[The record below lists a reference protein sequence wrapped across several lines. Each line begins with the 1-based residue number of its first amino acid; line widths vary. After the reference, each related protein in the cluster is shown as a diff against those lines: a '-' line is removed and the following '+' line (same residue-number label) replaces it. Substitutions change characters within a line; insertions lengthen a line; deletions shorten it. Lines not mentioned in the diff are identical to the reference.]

1 MRSRIS
7 MWSFNWFDIVLLLL
21 IVVSAIAGLRTGFA
35 RVIIGLVATVAGII
49 AGFWCYRLVAG
60 QLLTWTRLDERWA
73 NIFGFLIVFVGVL
86 IVGALLATLLAKL
99 FRWMGL
105 SWFDHLLGGVA
116 GFVRGVLI
124 IAVLADIVVA
134 FAPSPIPGFLQSS
147 RVLPYASELGI
158 ALAQLAPRE
167 LKDSFN
173 QQLDNLKQL
182 WAVPSTRHVRDV

>member
-1 MRSRIS
+1 
-7 MWSFNWFDIVLLLL
+7 MWSFNWFDIVLVLL
-21 IVVSAIAGLRTGFA
+21 IVASAVAGLRTGFA
-35 RVIIGLVATVAGII
+35 RVIIGLVATVAGFI

-60 QLLTWTRLDERWA
+60 QLMDWTRIDERWA
-73 NIFGFLIVFVGVL
+73 NILGFLIVFVGVL
-86 IVGALLATLLAKL
+86 ILGALVAALLAKL

-116 GFVRGVLI
+116 GFVRGVLV

-134 FAPSPIPGFLQSS
+134 FAPSPIPAFIQSS

-158 ALAQLAPRE
+158 AIAQLAPRE

-173 QQLDNLKQL
+173 QQMDNLKQL
-182 WAVPSTRHVRDV
+182 WAVPSTRHTRDV

>member
-1 MRSRIS
+1 MG
-7 MWSFNWFDIVLLLL
+7 SFNWLDIALIIL
-21 IVVSAIAGLRTGFA
+21 IVASVIAGLRTGFA

-49 AGFWCYRLVAG
+49 AGFWCYRIVAG
-60 QLLTWTRLDERWA
+60 QLLAWTRLDERMA

-86 IVGALLATLLAKL
+86 IIGALLATLLARL

-116 GFVRGVLI
+116 GFVRGVLV
-124 IAVLADIVVA
+124 IAVLADVFVA
-134 FAPSPIPGFLQSS
+134 FAPSPAPAFLQSS
-147 RVLPYASELGI
+147 RLLPYASELGI

-173 QQLDNLKQL
+173 HQLDNLKQL
-182 WAVPSTRHVRDV
+182 WAVPAARHVRDV

>member
-1 MRSRIS
+1 
-7 MWSFNWFDIVLLLL
+7 MWSFNWLDVVLLLML
-21 IVVSAIAGLRTGFA
+21 IASAVAGLRTGFA

-49 AGFWCYRLVAG
+49 AGFWCYRVVAA
-60 QLLTWTRLDERWA
+60 QLLAWTRLDERMA
-73 NIFGFLIVFVGVL
+73 NIFGFLIVFVAVL
-86 IVGALLATLLAKL
+86 IVGSLLATLMARL

-116 GFVRGVLI
+116 GFVRGVLF
-124 IAVLADIVVA
+124 IAVLADVVVA
-134 FAPSPIPGFLQSS
+134 FAPSPVPGFLQSS

-182 WAVPSTRHVRDV
+182 WSVPATRHARDV